1 MSSVLFLS
9 RNAQLRID
17 VETVLTAAGHTVST
31 HDVATYSVTD
41 KVFDCVV
48 VDSWQ
53 FSHEVIAHLKGA
65 GNTCII
71 GVYSTDREHLDQKRH
86 GALWCIPDLVDVA
99 DELKDGPLSIESAI
113 PVAQLTIHSVGL
125 SPESVRMRAAMQDY
139 LCSFKGPKGGARALF
154 AAERARDAQ

>member
-9 RNAQLRID
+9 RNAQLRTK
-17 VETVLTAAGHTVST
+17 VEAVLTAAGHTVTAGDAAT
-31 HDVATYSVTD
+31 HTVTD

-48 VDSWQ
+48 VDSWR
-53 FSHEVIAHLKGA
+53 FSHELIAHLKWA

-113 PVAQLTIHSVGL
+113 PVSQLTVHTVGL
-125 SPESVRMRAAMQDY
+125 SAESLRMRAGLQDY
-139 LCSFKGPKGGARALF
+139 LCAFKGPKGGVRALF
-154 AAERARDAQ
+154 AAERAREAK